1 VINFKIRS
9 IEESL
14 EKLIRFSTIRNKG
27 LKQSFLNSFESITA
41 EKPIFSGILSSILAV
56 LMAFIIVSVI
66 ISIEGINPILAY
78 ASLFQGAFGGAYNIA
93 ETLAKAAPL
102 TFTGLAAAIAF
113 KCKIWNIGAE
123 GQLYIG
129 AIATTW
135 VGLTFKLPP
144 FLHIAL
150 IIIFSFLAGAI
161 YGIIPGLLKAKF
173 RANEILITLMM
184 NYIAIY
190 FVSYLV
196 ENPWRDPSGIT
207 YSPTLATSAWLPV
220 LVPRTRL
227 HAGVA
232 LAVVCALL
240 LHVLIHKTTLGYKT
254 KAVGSSL
261 SAANYGGISVFW
273 VITIIMA
280 ISGGL
285 AGLAG
290 MGEVSGI
297 QHRLMGGLSPWYG
310 YLGVIVAL
318 LGRLEP
324 LGVLLAAILLGAL
337 FVGADAMQRAA
348 GVPVTI
354 IYILEALI
362 LVFLVGGEKAF
373 RDYVFKRAKR

>member
-1 VINFKIRS
+1 MELKKVYEAMNFKTLVLIAKKFW
-9 IEESL
+9 
-14 EKLIRFSTIRNKG
+14 KLFEPFIAGFEGKSSNQKA
-27 LKQSFLNSFESITA
+27 SNPFESNVA
-41 EKPIFSGILSSILAV
+41 ENSMFSEMLSPILAV
-56 LMAFIIVSVI
+56 LIAFIFVGIVI
-66 ISIEGINPILAY
+66 AIEGVSPIAAY

-113 KCKIWNIGAE
+113 RCKVWNIGAE

-135 VGLTFKLPP
+135 VGLAFKLPS
-144 FLHIAL
+144 FIHVAL
-150 IIIFSFLAGAI
+150 IIFFSFLAGAV
-161 YGIIPGLLKAKF
+161 YGIIPGMLKARF

-207 YSPTLATSAWLPV
+207 YSPPLSSSAWLPV
-220 LVPRTRL
+220 LVPKTRL
-227 HAGVA
+227 HVGVA
-232 LAVVCALL
+232 LAIICAVL
-240 LHVLIHKTTLGYKT
+240 LHLLIHRTTLGYKT

-261 SAANYGGISVFW
+261 SAANYGGISTSW
-273 VITIIMA
+273 TIVAIMA

-297 QHRLMGGLSPWYG
+297 QHRLMGGLSPFYG
-310 YLGVIVAL
+310 FLGVIVAL

-324 LGVLLAAILLGAL
+324 LGVLLAAI
-337 FVGADAMQRAA
+337 
-348 GVPVTI
+348 
-354 IYILEALI
+354 
-362 LVFLVGGEKAF
+362 
-373 RDYVFKRAKR
+373 